1 MLAAVHSATAVPI
14 GAPLN
19 RSSHRPSGR
28 PIHTGHIS
36 VRSNCQ
42 HRKKSRPSGGSA
54 GELAITGSI
63 SGSAD
68 ATITLATGTNRI
80 RHSDGGSPR
89 RGLARFMADRT
100 SVLEGKRV
108 SVRVD
113 LGVRL
118 LIKKKNT

>member
-1 MLAAVHSATAVPI
+1 MLAAVHSATALPI

-36 VRSNCQ
+36 VRRSCQ

-54 GELAITGSI
+54 GEIAKIGRS

-68 ATITLATGTNRI
+68 ATNTLDQGT
-80 RHSDGGSPR
+80 
-89 RGLARFMADRT
+89 LRT
-100 SVLEGKRV
+100 RPVDAGANHRKKAGRGKRE
-108 SVRVD
+108 
-113 LGVRL
+113 GG
-118 LIKKKNT
+118 

>member
-1 MLAAVHSATAVPI
+1 MLAAGHSATALPI

-36 VRSNCQ
+36 VRRSCQ

-54 GELAITGSI
+54 GELATIGSI

-68 ATITLATGTNRI
+68 ATITLAIGTIRI
-80 RHSDGGSPR
+80 RQSDAGSPR
-89 RGLARFMADRT
+89 RGERQC
-100 SVLEGKRV
+100 VGQGKGV
-108 SVRVD
+108 SIR
-113 LGVRL
+113 GEIGGGRR
-118 LIKKKNT
+118 IKKKKK

>member
-1 MLAAVHSATAVPI
+1 MLAAVHSATALPI

-36 VRSNCQ
+36 VRRSCQ

-54 GELAITGSI
+54 GELATIGSI

-68 ATITLATGTNRI
+68 ARSEEHTSELQSLMRI
-80 RHSDGGSPR
+80 SYAVFC
-89 RGLARFMADRT
+89 L
-100 SVLEGKRV
+100 
-108 SVRVD
+108 
-113 LGVRL
+113 
-118 LIKKKNT
+118 KKKKQKKLHT